1 MSGDLS
7 PTNQCAPAPRAF
19 AGDALVITCEHG
31 GNRIPPPYRD
41 LFAPHRA
48 LLDSH
53 RGFDAGALIM
63 ARALA
68 EQFGVPLLSATFSR
82 LLVDLNRSV
91 WHRQLH
97 FEPVVELPDTRRQQ
111 ILKRYYHPY
120 RSQVERLVTEAI
132 AASGRVIHLSCHSFT
147 PELDGHRRTADIG
160 LLYDP
165 ARPGEK
171 ALCARWK
178 RMFALHAPEL
188 AVRRNYPYAGRN
200 DGLTTW
206 LRKRYST
213 EAYVGIELELN
224 QKHVMRTTQQWATL
238 REAVIE
244 SLHAAMTVCDDPAA
258 KPKPV
263 RGPNRT
269 APPESSYALPE
280 PTRRTTGV
288 RT

>member
-1 MSGDLS
+1 MNNRG
-7 PTNQCAPAPRAF
+7 PGQQNH
-19 AGDALVITCEHG
+19 AGAALVITCEHG
-31 GNRIPPPYRD
+31 GNRIPAPYRA
-41 LFAPHRA
+41 LFAPYRA

-53 RGFDAGALIM
+53 RGFDAGALVM

-68 EQFGVPLLSATFSR
+68 AEFGAPLLAATVSR

-91 WHRQLH
+91 GHRQLH
-97 FEPVVELPDTRRQQ
+97 FDPVLELPDSRRQH
-111 ILKRYYHPY
+111 ILQRYYQPY
-120 RSQVERLVTEAI
+120 RSQAERFVTQAI
-132 AASGRVIHLSCHSFT
+132 AERGRVIHLSCHSFT
-147 PELDGHRRTADIG
+147 PELDGHPRTADIG

-165 ARPGEK
+165 ARPGER

-206 LRKRYST
+206 LRKCHSP

-224 QKHVMRTTQQWATL
+224 QKHVLRTTQQWATL
-238 REAVIE
+238 RAAVIE
-244 SLHAAMTVCDDPAA
+244 SLDAAMTACDDPAA
-258 KPKPV
+258 RPKPR
-263 RGPNRT
+263 RGPDRPIPTQSAN
-269 APPESSYALPE
+269 AVSE
-280 PTRRTTGV
+280 PRRRATGV